1 MAERDNPSR
10 GAKPDKLIRD
20 ALMLAV
26 NRIHDGDPDGRKK
39 LAIAAAAV
47 VEKAVEGDL
56 AAFKEIADRIDG
68 KAPQSL
74 DVKTT
79 RELSISE
86 LTDADLA
93 AIIAGRGGSEGTV
106 EAPKGKNKPH

>member
-1 MAERDNPSR
+1 MGSPSSGNKR
-10 GAKPDKLIRD
+10 DKLVRD
-20 ALMLAV
+20 ALMIAV
-26 NRIHDGDPDGRKK
+26 NRVQEGDPQGRKK

-74 DVKTT
+74 DVTT
-79 RELSISE
+79 THERAVSE
-86 LTDADLA
+86 LTDAELA
-93 AIIAGRGGSEGTV
+93 AIVSSRGSSNGTAEEKAGK
-106 EAPKGKNKPH
+106 AKPNPIH